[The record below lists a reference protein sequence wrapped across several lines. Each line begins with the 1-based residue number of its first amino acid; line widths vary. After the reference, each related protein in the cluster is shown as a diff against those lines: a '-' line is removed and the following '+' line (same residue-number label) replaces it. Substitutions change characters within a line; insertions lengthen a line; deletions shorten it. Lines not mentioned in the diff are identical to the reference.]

1 MKKVIGILAAALIL
15 SGCGSSSDNHE
26 IKKTS
31 FMKEG
36 KNSLYALYNTKG
48 QRYTKDMYKTYTPFE
63 GGYLVTNESDQ
74 TGYISNTGKT
84 IIKPGRYTSLKTQ
97 GNMLVGESQPQTGL
111 YLSASSLNMTENT
124 LTQVFANDA
133 VVWSTNDNDV
143 IDINQEGY
151 VYAKHAGTATL
162 TATKDNA
169 SVTCVIK
176 VEALHPYLSQES
188 LDVYTSEPATL
199 TVNDFGARTIE
210 WKSKDPKIATVDNG
224 VIQGLKPGKTTII
237 AKVGD
242 DTLKCKIKVKRK
254 TLKISQNEATLYT
267 GEEGQ
272 YGIENAYPD
281 IKWET
286 SNANVVT
293 VADGHIWA
301 INPGKATIK
310 ATSNGQTVKSK
321 VTVKK
326 RTQRLD
332 QTKVTLLTE
341 QKVVLNV
348 LDKKNP
354 EEVVQWSSNK
364 KKIASVNEFGEVT
377 GLKKGKAVITAKV
390 GKKKYKATITVKKR
404 QIKINPSKT
413 TIEKDQHI
421 FLQVLNKK
429 DEDQAVWTTSNDQVV
444 IVAPDTGEI
453 AGVKPGKATITVQA
467 GNQKAKAKITVKAK
481 PLSLSE
487 TKIEMDEESDYGLS
501 INNYENQKVKWTT
514 SDKTI
519 AIVDNGTIHA
529 NKAGKVTITATIDKK
544 DYTCDVTVHKLIKVI
559 DQKEMTV
566 IKGGQGQLSVTNVN
580 PEEVKWDSS
589 DLNIATVENGT
600 VYGIRTGKVTITAT
614 VGKKKHTSE
623 VTVIRNPETE
633 TKTRAA
639 DISLGGIEVLN
650 TKGKVLYKSS
660 TKSGLLKTDLPVIVK
675 GKTYKVVNNGKT
687 LYAGKKKVYY
697 ASSIDDASIVGFE
710 DSINVY
716 FKNGK
721 KSSIKEVGNYSIL
734 ASRKNQ
740 AILYDADNQNTLAVI
755 GTKIYSNDYALT
767 GAEITNKNNVVL
779 TADDTVSLYRNGEI
793 VPTNSN
799 FKDNTHFISRNKKIA
814 YGPHTVYNGKK
825 TSELKNVQVY
835 PYAYELSVS
844 RYPGF
849 VKGKGYAYYDFNGK
863 KVSPYYQEAN
873 QYDENKCAI
882 VQLKNGKYELI
893 NAEGENVLKSS
904 YPRLEF
910 IGNSYYAAYNKNGQF
925 KVYDCNGKEALS
937 DVYTKIPEK
946 AAIVFD
952 GHPYL
957 ALEKNGRSYIYD
969 VDNDMKEIYSIEKE
983 IVLHDEGYF
992 TIGDQ
997 YYTLTGQKIK

>member
-390 GKKKYKATITVKKR
+390 GKKKYKAAITVKKR

-514 SDKTI
+514 SDKT
-519 AIVDNGTIHA
+519 
-529 NKAGKVTITATIDKK
+529 
-544 DYTCDVTVHKLIKVI
+544 
-559 DQKEMTV
+559 
-566 IKGGQGQLSVTNVN
+566 
-580 PEEVKWDSS
+580 
-589 DLNIATVENGT
+589 IATVENGT

-716 FKNGK
+716 LKNGK

-767 GAEITNKNNVVL
+767 GAEITNKNNIVL
-779 TADDTVSLYRNGEI
+779 TADDTVSLYGKGEI

-835 PYAYELSVS
+835 PYAHELTVS

-957 ALEKNGRSYIYD
+957 SLEKNGRSYIYD

>member
-1 MKKVIGILAAALIL
+1 MKKVIGILTAALIL
-15 SGCGSSSDNHE
+15 SGCGSSSDNHDV
-26 IKKTS
+26 KKSS

-48 QRYTKDMYKTYTPFE
+48 QRYTKDMYKAYTPFE
-63 GGYLVTNESDQ
+63 GGYLVTDANDQ

-84 IIKPGRYTSLKTQ
+84 IVKPGRYTSLKTQ
-97 GNMLVGESQPQTGL
+97 GNMLVGETQPQTRL
-111 YLSASSLNMTENT
+111 YLSASSLEMTENT

-151 VYAKHAGTATL
+151 VYAKHAGTAVL

-176 VEALHPYLSQES
+176 VAALHPYFDHES

-199 TVNDFGARTIE
+199 TVNDYGARTIE
-210 WKSKDPKIATVDNG
+210 WKSKDPKIATVENG
-224 VIQGLKPGKTTII
+224 VIQGLKPGTTTIS

-242 DTLKCKIKVKRK
+242 DTLKCKVKVKRK
-254 TLKISQNEATLYT
+254 KLKISQNEATLYT

-326 RTQRLD
+326 RVPRLD
-332 QTKVTLLTE
+332 QTKVTLLTD
-341 QKVVLNV
+341 QKVVLNI
-348 LDKKNP
+348 LDKANP
-354 EEVVQWSSNK
+354 EDAVQWSSNK

-377 GLKKGKAVITAKV
+377 GLKKGKAVITAKI
-390 GKKKYKATITVKKR
+390 GKKKYKATVTVKKR
-404 QIKINPSKT
+404 QIKINPAKT

-421 FLQVLNKK
+421 FLQLLNKK
-429 DEDQAVWTTSNDQVV
+429 DEDQAVWTTSNDKVV
-444 IVAPDTGEI
+444 IVAQSGEI

-467 GNQKAKAKITVKAK
+467 GNQKAKAEITVKAK

-487 TKIEMDEESDYGLS
+487 TKIEMDEGSDEALS
-501 INNYENQKVKWTT
+501 INNYENQKVEWTS
-514 SDKTI
+514 SDESI
-519 AIVDNGTIHA
+519 ATVENGIIHA
-529 NKAGKVTITATIDKK
+529 KKEGKVTITATIDKK

-566 IKGGQGQLSVTNVN
+566 IKGSQGQLTITNVD
-580 PEEVKWDSS
+580 PEKIKWDSS
-589 DLNIATVENGT
+589 DYDIATVANGT
-600 VYGIRTGKVTITAT
+600 VYGMKTGKATITGKV
-614 VGKKKHTSE
+614 GKKTYTCK
-623 VTVIRNPETE
+623 VTVVRNPDTE
-633 TKTRAA
+633 TKTKAA
-639 DISLGGIEVLN
+639 DVSLGGIEVLN

-675 GKTYKVVNNGKT
+675 GKTYKVVNNDKT
-687 LYAGKKKVYY
+687 LYVGKKKVYY
-697 ASSIDDASIVGFE
+697 ASSYEDASIVAFN
-710 DSINVY
+710 DSINIY
-716 FKNGK
+716 LKNGK
-721 KSSIKEVGNYSIL
+721 KTSIKEVGNYSIL

-740 AILYDADNQNTLAVI
+740 AILYDADNQNTLGVI
-755 GTKIYSNDYALT
+755 GTKVYSNDYALT

-779 TADDTVSLYRNGEI
+779 TSGDVVSLYKDGKI
-793 VPTNSN
+793 IPTNSN
-799 FKDNTHFISRNKKIA
+799 YKDNTQFISRNKKIA

-825 TSELKNVQVY
+825 TSELKGVQVY
-835 PYAYELSVS
+835 PYAYELTVS

-882 VQLKNGKYELI
+882 VQLKNNKYELI
-893 NAEGENVLKSS
+893 NAEGENVLKES

-937 DVYTKIPEK
+937 DIYTKIPET

-969 VDNDMKEIYSIEKE
+969 VDNGMKEIYSIEKE
-983 IVLHDEGYF
+983 IVLHEEGYF
-992 TIGDQ
+992 TIGDK

>member
-15 SGCGSSSDNHE
+15 SGCGSSSDNHDV
-26 IKKTS
+26 KKSS

-63 GGYLVTNESDQ
+63 GGYLVTDANDQ

-84 IIKPGRYTSLKTQ
+84 IVKPGRYTSLKTQ
-97 GNMLVGESQPQTGL
+97 GNMLVGENQPQTRL
-111 YLSASSLNMTENT
+111 YLSASTLEMTENT

-133 VVWSTNDNDV
+133 VVWSTNDNGV
-143 IDINQEGY
+143 ININQQGY
-151 VYAKHAGTATL
+151 VYAKHAGTAVL

-176 VEALHPYLSQES
+176 VEALHPYFDHES

-199 TVNDFGARTIE
+199 TVNDYGARTIE
-210 WKSKDPKIATVDNG
+210 WKSKDPKIATVENG
-224 VIQGLKPGKTTII
+224 VIQGLKPGTTTIS

-242 DTLKCKIKVKRK
+242 DTLECKVKVKRK
-254 TLKISQNEATLYT
+254 TFKISHKEATFYA
-267 GEEGQ
+267 GDEGQ
-272 YGIENAYPD
+272 LGIENAYPD

-286 SNANVVT
+286 SNAAVAT
-293 VADGHIWA
+293 VANGHIWTMS
-301 INPGKATIK
+301 PGKATLK
-310 ATSNGQTVKSK
+310 ATSNGQTVKCV

-326 RTQRLD
+326 RVPRLD
-332 QTKVTLLTE
+332 QTKVTLLTD
-341 QKVVLNV
+341 QKVVLNI
-348 LDKKNP
+348 LDKANP
-354 EEVVQWSSNK
+354 EDVVQWSSNK

-377 GLKKGKAVITAKV
+377 GLKKGRAVITAKI
-390 GKKKYKATITVKKR
+390 GKKKYKATVTVKKR
-404 QIKINPSKT
+404 QIKINPAKT

-421 FLQVLNKK
+421 FLQLLNKK
-429 DEDQAVWTTSNDQVV
+429 DEDQAVWTTSNDKVV
-444 IVAPDTGEI
+444 IVAQSGEI
-453 AGVKPGKATITVQA
+453 AGVKPGKATITAQV
-467 GNQKAKAKITVKAK
+467 GKQKAKAEITVKAK

-487 TKIEMDEESDYGLS
+487 TKIEMDEESDEALS
-501 INNYENQKVKWTT
+501 INNYENQKVKWTS
-514 SDKTI
+514 SDESI
-519 AIVDNGTIHA
+519 ATVENGIIHA
-529 NKAGKVTITATIDKK
+529 KKEGKVTITATIDKK
-544 DYTCDVTVHKLIKVI
+544 DYTCDVTVNKLVKVI

-566 IKGGQGQLSVTNVN
+566 IKGGQGQLTITNVD
-580 PEEVKWDSS
+580 PEKIKWGTS
-589 DLNIATVENGT
+589 DYGIATVANGT
-600 VYGIRTGKVTITAT
+600 VYGLKTGKATITGKV
-614 VGKKKHTSE
+614 GKKTYTCK
-623 VTVIRNPETE
+623 VTVVRNPDTE
-633 TKTRAA
+633 TKTKAA
-639 DISLGGIEVLN
+639 DVSLGGIEVLN

-660 TKSGLLKTDLPVIVK
+660 AKTGLLKTNLPVVVK
-675 GKTYKVVNNGKT
+675 DKTYKVINNGKT
-687 LYAGKKKVYY
+687 IYEGKKKVYY
-697 ASSIDDASIVGFE
+697 ASSYEDASIVAFN
-710 DSINVY
+710 DSINIY
-716 FKNGK
+716 LKTGK
-721 KSSIKEVGNYSIL
+721 KTSIKEVGNYSIL
-734 ASRKNQ
+734 AARKDQ
-740 AILYDADNQNTLAVI
+740 AILYDAYNQNTLGVI
-755 GTKIYSNDYALT
+755 GTKVYSNDYALT
-767 GAEITNKNNVVL
+767 SAEITKKNNVVL
-779 TADDTVSLYRNGEI
+779 TAGDVVSLYKDGQI
-793 VPTNSN
+793 IPTNSN
-799 FKDNTHFISRNKKIA
+799 YKDNTHFISRNKKIA

-825 TSELKNVQVY
+825 KTELKGVQVY
-835 PYAYELSVS
+835 PYAYELTVS

-882 VQLKNGKYELI
+882 VQLKNNKYELI
-893 NAEGENVLKSS
+893 NAEGENVLKES

-937 DVYTKIPEK
+937 DIYTKIPET

-983 IVLHDEGYF
+983 IVLHEEGYF
-992 TIGDQ
+992 TIGDK

>member
-15 SGCGSSSDNHE
+15 SGCGSSSDNHDV
-26 IKKTS
+26 KKSS

-63 GGYLVTNESDQ
+63 GGYLVTDANDQ

-84 IIKPGRYTSLKTQ
+84 IVKPGRYTSLKTQ
-97 GNMLVGESQPQTGL
+97 GNMLVGENQPQTRL
-111 YLSASSLNMTENT
+111 YLSASTLEMTENT

-143 IDINQEGY
+143 ININQQGY
-151 VYAKHAGTATL
+151 VYAKHAGTAVL

-176 VEALHPYLSQES
+176 VKALHPYFDHES

-199 TVNDFGARTIE
+199 TVNDYGARTIE
-210 WKSKDPKIATVDNG
+210 WKSKNPKIATVENG
-224 VIQGLKPGKTTII
+224 VIQGLKPGTTTIS

-242 DTLKCKIKVKRK
+242 DTLECKVKVKRK
-254 TLKISQNEATLYT
+254 TFKISHKEATFYV
-267 GEEGQ
+267 GDEGQ
-272 YGIENAYPD
+272 LGIENAYPD

-286 SNANVVT
+286 SNAAVAT
-293 VADGHIWA
+293 VANGHIWTMS
-301 INPGKATIK
+301 PGKATLK
-310 ATSNGQTVKSK
+310 ATSNGQTVKCV

-326 RTQRLD
+326 RVPRLD
-332 QTKVTLLTE
+332 QTKVTLLTD
-341 QKVVLNV
+341 QKVVLNI
-348 LDKKNP
+348 LDKANP
-354 EEVVQWSSNK
+354 EDVVQWSSNK

-377 GLKKGKAVITAKV
+377 GLKKGKAVITAKI
-390 GKKKYKATITVKKR
+390 GKKKYKATVTVKKR
-404 QIKINPSKT
+404 QIKINPAKT

-421 FLQVLNKK
+421 FLQLLNKK
-429 DEDQAVWTTSNDQVV
+429 DEDQAVWTTSNDKVV
-444 IVAPDTGEI
+444 IVAQSGEI
-453 AGVKPGKATITVQA
+453 AGVKPGKATITAQV
-467 GNQKAKAKITVKAK
+467 GKQKAKAEITVKAK

-487 TKIEMDEESDYGLS
+487 TKIEMDEGSDEALS
-501 INNYENQKVKWTT
+501 INNYENQKVKWTS
-514 SDKTI
+514 SDESI
-519 AIVDNGTIHA
+519 ATVENGIIHA
-529 NKAGKVTITATIDKK
+529 KKEGKVTITATIDKK
-544 DYTCDVTVHKLIKVI
+544 DYTCDVTVHKLVKVI

-566 IKGGQGQLSVTNVN
+566 IKGGQGQLTITNVD
-580 PEEVKWDSS
+580 PEKIKWGTS
-589 DLNIATVENGT
+589 DYGIATVANGT
-600 VYGIRTGKVTITAT
+600 VYGLKTGKATITGKV
-614 VGKKKHTSE
+614 GKKTYTCK
-623 VTVIRNPETE
+623 VTVVRNPDTE
-633 TKTRAA
+633 TKTKAA
-639 DISLGGIEVLN
+639 DVSLGGIEVLN

-660 TKSGLLKTDLPVIVK
+660 AKTGLLKTNLPVVVK
-675 GKTYKVVNNGKT
+675 DKTYKVINNGKT
-687 LYAGKKKVYY
+687 IYEGKKKVYY
-697 ASSIDDASIVGFE
+697 ASSYEDASIVAFN
-710 DSINVY
+710 DSINIY
-716 FKNGK
+716 LKNGK
-721 KSSIKEVGNYSIL
+721 KTSIKEVGNYSIL
-734 ASRKNQ
+734 ASRKDQ
-740 AILYDADNQNTLAVI
+740 AILYDAYNQNTLGVI
-755 GTKIYSNDYALT
+755 GTKVYSNDYALT
-767 GAEITNKNNVVL
+767 SAEITKKNNVVL
-779 TADDTVSLYRNGEI
+779 TAGDVVSLYKDGQI
-793 VPTNSN
+793 IPTNSN
-799 FKDNTHFISRNKKIA
+799 YKDNTHFISRNKKIA

-825 TSELKNVQVY
+825 KTELKGVQVY
-835 PYAYELSVS
+835 PYAYELTVS

-882 VQLKNGKYELI
+882 VQLKNNKYELI
-893 NAEGENVLKSS
+893 NAEGENVLKES

-937 DVYTKIPEK
+937 DIYTKIPET

-983 IVLHDEGYF
+983 IVLHEEGYF
-992 TIGDQ
+992 TIGDK

>member
-15 SGCGSSSDNHE
+15 SGCGSSSDNHDV
-26 IKKTS
+26 KKSS

-48 QRYTKDMYKTYTPFE
+48 QRYTKDMYKAYTPFE
-63 GGYLVTNESDQ
+63 GGYLVTDANDQ

-84 IIKPGRYTSLKTQ
+84 IVKPGRYTSLKTQ
-97 GNMLVGESQPQTGL
+97 GNMLVGENQPQTRL
-111 YLSASSLNMTENT
+111 YLSASTLEMTENT

-143 IDINQEGY
+143 ININQQGY
-151 VYAKHAGTATL
+151 VYAKHAGTAVL

-176 VEALHPYLSQES
+176 VEALHPYFDHES

-199 TVNDFGARTIE
+199 TVNDYGARTIE
-210 WKSKDPKIATVDNG
+210 WKSKDPKIATVENG
-224 VIQGLKPGKTTII
+224 VIQGLKPGTTTIS

-242 DTLKCKIKVKRK
+242 DTLECKVKVKRK
-254 TLKISQNEATLYT
+254 TFKISHKEATFYV
-267 GEEGQ
+267 GDEGQ
-272 YGIENAYPD
+272 LGIENAYPD

-286 SNANVVT
+286 SNAAVAT
-293 VADGHIWA
+293 VANGHIWTMS
-301 INPGKATIK
+301 PGKATLK
-310 ATSNGQTVKSK
+310 ATSNGQTVKCV

-326 RTQRLD
+326 RVPRLD
-332 QTKVTLLTE
+332 QTKVTLLTD
-341 QKVVLNV
+341 QKVVLNI
-348 LDKKNP
+348 LDKANP
-354 EEVVQWSSNK
+354 EDVVQWSSNK

-377 GLKKGKAVITAKV
+377 GLKKGKAVITAKI
-390 GKKKYKATITVKKR
+390 GKKKYKATVTVKKR
-404 QIKINPSKT
+404 QIKINPAKT

-421 FLQVLNKK
+421 FLQLLNKK
-429 DEDQAVWTTSNDQVV
+429 DEDQAVWTTSNDKVV
-444 IVAPDTGEI
+444 IVAQSGEI
-453 AGVKPGKATITVQA
+453 AGVKPGKATITAQV
-467 GNQKAKAKITVKAK
+467 GKQKAKAEITVKAK

-487 TKIEMDEESDYGLS
+487 TKIEMDEGSDEALS
-501 INNYENQKVKWTT
+501 INNYENQKVKWTS
-514 SDKTI
+514 SDESI
-519 AIVDNGTIHA
+519 ATVENGIIHA
-529 NKAGKVTITATIDKK
+529 KKEGKVTITATIDKK

-566 IKGGQGQLSVTNVN
+566 IKGGQGQLTITNVD
-580 PEEVKWDSS
+580 PEKIKWNTS
-589 DLNIATVENGT
+589 DYGIATVANGT
-600 VYGIRTGKVTITAT
+600 VYGLKTGKATITGKV
-614 VGKKKHTSE
+614 GKKTYTCK
-623 VTVIRNPETE
+623 VTVVRNPDTE
-633 TKTRAA
+633 TKTKAA
-639 DISLGGIEVLN
+639 DVSLGGIEVLN

-660 TKSGLLKTDLPVIVK
+660 AKTGLLKTNLPVVVK
-675 GKTYKVVNNGKT
+675 DKTYKVINNGKT
-687 LYAGKKKVYY
+687 IYEGKKKVYY
-697 ASSIDDASIVGFE
+697 ASSYEDASIVAFN
-710 DSINVY
+710 DSINIY
-716 FKNGK
+716 LKNGK
-721 KSSIKEVGNYSIL
+721 KTSIKEVGNYSIL
-734 ASRKNQ
+734 AARKDQ
-740 AILYDADNQNTLAVI
+740 AILYDAYNQNTLGVI
-755 GTKIYSNDYALT
+755 GTKVYSNDYALT
-767 GAEITNKNNVVL
+767 DAEITKKNNVVL
-779 TADDTVSLYRNGEI
+779 TAGDVVSLYKNGQI
-793 VPTNSN
+793 IPTNSN
-799 FKDNTHFISRNKKIA
+799 YKDNTHFISRNKKVA

-825 TSELKNVQVY
+825 KTELKGVQVY
-835 PYAYELSVS
+835 PYAYELTVS

-882 VQLKNGKYELI
+882 VQLKNNKYELI
-893 NAEGENVLKSS
+893 NAEGENVLKES

-937 DVYTKIPEK
+937 DIYTKIPET

-969 VDNDMKEIYSIEKE
+969 VDNGMKEIYSIEKE
-983 IVLHDEGYF
+983 IVLHEEGYF
-992 TIGDQ
+992 TIGDK

>member
-326 RTQRLD
+326 R
-332 QTKVTLLTE
+332 
-341 QKVVLNV
+341 
-348 LDKKNP
+348 
-354 EEVVQWSSNK
+354 
-364 KKIASVNEFGEVT
+364 
-377 GLKKGKAVITAKV
+377 
-390 GKKKYKATITVKKR
+390 

-519 AIVDNGTIHA
+519 ATVDNGTIHA

-779 TADDTVSLYRNGEI
+779 TAYDTVSLYRNGEI
-793 VPTNSN
+793 IPTNSN

>member
-15 SGCGSSSDNHE
+15 SGCGSSSDNHDV
-26 IKKTS
+26 KKSS

-48 QRYTKDMYKTYTPFE
+48 QRYTKDMYKAYTPFE
-63 GGYLVTNESDQ
+63 GGYLVTDANDQ

-84 IIKPGRYTSLKTQ
+84 IVKPGRYTSLKTQ
-97 GNMLVGESQPQTGL
+97 GNMLVGENQPQTRL
-111 YLSASSLNMTENT
+111 YLSASTLEMTENT

-143 IDINQEGY
+143 ININQQGY
-151 VYAKHAGTATL
+151 VYAKHAGTAVL

-176 VEALHPYLSQES
+176 VEALHPYFDHES

-199 TVNDFGARTIE
+199 TVNDYGARTIE
-210 WKSKDPKIATVDNG
+210 WKSKDPKIATVENG
-224 VIQGLKPGKTTII
+224 VIQGLKPGTTTIS

-242 DTLKCKIKVKRK
+242 DTLECKVKVKRK
-254 TLKISQNEATLYT
+254 TFKISHKEATFYV
-267 GEEGQ
+267 GDEGQ
-272 YGIENAYPD
+272 LGIENAYPD

-286 SNANVVT
+286 SNAAVAT
-293 VADGHIWA
+293 VANGHIWTMS
-301 INPGKATIK
+301 PGKATLK
-310 ATSNGQTVKSK
+310 ATSNGQTVKCV

-326 RTQRLD
+326 RVPRLD
-332 QTKVTLLTE
+332 QTKVTLLTD
-341 QKVVLNV
+341 QKVVLNI
-348 LDKKNP
+348 LDKANP
-354 EEVVQWSSNK
+354 EDVVQWSSNK

-377 GLKKGKAVITAKV
+377 GLKKGKAVITAKI
-390 GKKKYKATITVKKR
+390 GKKKYKATVTVKKR
-404 QIKINPSKT
+404 QIKINPAKT

-421 FLQVLNKK
+421 FLQLLNKK
-429 DEDQAVWTTSNDQVV
+429 DEDQAVWTTSNDKVV
-444 IVAPDTGEI
+444 IVAQSGEI
-453 AGVKPGKATITVQA
+453 AGVEPGKATITVQV
-467 GNQKAKAKITVKAK
+467 GKQKAKAEITVKAK

-487 TKIEMDEESDYGLS
+487 TKIEMDEGSDEALS
-501 INNYENQKVKWTT
+501 INNYENQKVKWTS
-514 SDKTI
+514 SDESI
-519 AIVDNGTIHA
+519 ATVENGIIHA
-529 NKAGKVTITATIDKK
+529 KKEGKVTITATIDKK
-544 DYTCDVTVHKLIKVI
+544 DYTCDVTVNKLVKVI

-566 IKGGQGQLSVTNVN
+566 IKGGQGQLTITNVD
-580 PEEVKWDSS
+580 PEKIKWGTS
-589 DLNIATVENGT
+589 DYGIATVANGT
-600 VYGIRTGKVTITAT
+600 VYGMKTGKATITGKV
-614 VGKKKHTSE
+614 GKKTYTCK
-623 VTVIRNPETE
+623 VTVVRNPDTE
-633 TKTRAA
+633 TKTKAA
-639 DISLGGIEVLN
+639 DVSLGGIEVLN

-660 TKSGLLKTDLPVIVK
+660 AKTGLLKTDLPVVVK
-675 GKTYKVVNNGKT
+675 GKTYKVINNGKT

-697 ASSIDDASIVGFE
+697 ASSYGDASIVAFN
-710 DSINVY
+710 DSINIY
-716 FKNGK
+716 LKNGK
-721 KSSIKEVGNYSIL
+721 KTSIKEVGNYSIL

-767 GAEITNKNNVVL
+767 SAEITKKNNVVL
-779 TADDTVSLYRNGEI
+779 TAGDVVSLYKDGQI
-793 VPTNSN
+793 IPTNSN
-799 FKDNTHFISRNKKIA
+799 YKDNTHFISRNKKIA

-825 TSELKNVQVY
+825 KTELKGVQVY
-835 PYAYELSVS
+835 PYAYELTVS

-882 VQLKNGKYELI
+882 VQLKNNKYELI
-893 NAEGENVLKSS
+893 NAEGENVLKES

-937 DVYTKIPEK
+937 DIYTKIPET

-969 VDNDMKEIYSIEKE
+969 VDNGMKEIYSIEKE
-983 IVLHDEGYF
+983 IVLHEEGYF
-992 TIGDQ
+992 TIGDK

>member
-15 SGCGSSSDNHE
+15 SGCGSSSDNHDV
-26 IKKTS
+26 KKSS

-63 GGYLVTNESDQ
+63 GGYLVTDANDQ

-84 IIKPGRYTSLKTQ
+84 IVKPGRYTSLKTQ
-97 GNMLVGESQPQTGL
+97 GNMLVGENQPQTRL
-111 YLSASSLNMTENT
+111 YLSASTLEMTENT

-143 IDINQEGY
+143 ININQQGY
-151 VYAKHAGTATL
+151 VYAKHAGTAVL

-176 VEALHPYLSQES
+176 VEALHPYFDHES

-199 TVNDFGARTIE
+199 TVNDYGARTIE
-210 WKSKDPKIATVDNG
+210 WKSKDPKIATVENG
-224 VIQGLKPGKTTII
+224 VIQGLKPGTTTIS

-242 DTLKCKIKVKRK
+242 DTLECKVKVKRK
-254 TLKISQNEATLYT
+254 TFKISHKEATFYV
-267 GEEGQ
+267 GDEGQ
-272 YGIENAYPD
+272 LGIENAYPD

-286 SNANVVT
+286 SNAAVAT
-293 VADGHIWA
+293 VANGHIWTMS
-301 INPGKATIK
+301 PGKATLK
-310 ATSNGQTVKSK
+310 ATSNGQTVKCV

-326 RTQRLD
+326 RVPRLD
-332 QTKVTLLTE
+332 QTKETLLSD
-341 QKVVLNV
+341 QKVVLNI
-348 LDKKNP
+348 LDKANP
-354 EEVVQWSSNK
+354 EDVVQWSSNK

-377 GLKKGKAVITAKV
+377 GLKKGKAVITAKI
-390 GKKKYKATITVKKR
+390 GKKKYKATVTVKKR
-404 QIKINPSKT
+404 QIKINPAKT

-421 FLQVLNKK
+421 FLQLLNKK
-429 DEDQAVWTTSNDQVV
+429 DEDQAVWTTSNDKVV
-444 IVAPDTGEI
+444 IVAQSGEI
-453 AGVKPGKATITVQA
+453 AGVKPGKATITAQV
-467 GNQKAKAKITVKAK
+467 GKQKAKAEITVKAK

-487 TKIEMDEESDYGLS
+487 TKIEMDEGSDEALS
-501 INNYENQKVKWTT
+501 INNYENQKVKWTS
-514 SDKTI
+514 SDESI
-519 AIVDNGTIHA
+519 ATVENGIIHA
-529 NKAGKVTITATIDKK
+529 KKEGKVTITATIDKK
-544 DYTCDVTVHKLIKVI
+544 DYTCDVTVNKLVKVI

-566 IKGGQGQLSVTNVN
+566 IKGGQGQLTITNVD
-580 PEEVKWDSS
+580 PEKIKWGTS
-589 DLNIATVENGT
+589 DYGIATVANGT
-600 VYGIRTGKVTITAT
+600 VYGLKTGKVTITGK
-614 VGKKKHTSE
+614 VGKKTYTCK
-623 VTVIRNPETE
+623 VTVVRNPDTE
-633 TKTRAA
+633 TKTKAA
-639 DISLGGIEVLN
+639 DVSLGGIEVLN

-660 TKSGLLKTDLPVIVK
+660 AKTGLLKTNLPVVVK
-675 GKTYKVVNNGKT
+675 DKTYKVINNGKT

-697 ASSIDDASIVGFE
+697 ASSYGDASIVAFN
-710 DSINVY
+710 DSINIY
-716 FKNGK
+716 LKNGK
-721 KSSIKEVGNYSIL
+721 KTSIKEVGNYSIL
-734 ASRKNQ
+734 ASRKDQ
-740 AILYDADNQNTLAVI
+740 TILYDAYNQNTLAVI
-755 GTKIYSNDYALT
+755 GTKVYSNDYALT
-767 GAEITNKNNVVL
+767 SAEITKKNNVVL
-779 TADDTVSLYRNGEI
+779 TAGDVVSLYKDGQI
-793 VPTNSN
+793 IPTNSN
-799 FKDNTHFISRNKKIA
+799 YKDNTHFISRNKKIA

-825 TSELKNVQVY
+825 KTELKGVQVY
-835 PYAYELSVS
+835 PYAYELTVS

-882 VQLKNGKYELI
+882 VQLKNNKYELI
-893 NAEGENVLKSS
+893 NAEGENVLKES

-937 DVYTKIPEK
+937 DIYTKIPET

-983 IVLHDEGYF
+983 IVLHEEGYF
-992 TIGDQ
+992 TIGDK

>member
-15 SGCGSSSDNHE
+15 SGCGSSSDNHDV
-26 IKKTS
+26 KKSS

-63 GGYLVTNESDQ
+63 GGYLVTDANDQ

-84 IIKPGRYTSLKTQ
+84 IVKPGRYTSLKTQ
-97 GNMLVGESQPQTGL
+97 GNMLVGENQPQTRL
-111 YLSASSLNMTENT
+111 YLSASTLEMTENT

-143 IDINQEGY
+143 ININQQGY
-151 VYAKHAGTATL
+151 VYAKHAGTAVL

-176 VEALHPYLSQES
+176 VEALHPYFDHES

-199 TVNDFGARTIE
+199 TVNDYGARTIE
-210 WKSKDPKIATVDNG
+210 WKSKDPKIATVENG
-224 VIQGLKPGKTTII
+224 VIQGLKPGTTTIS

-242 DTLKCKIKVKRK
+242 DTLECKVKVKRK
-254 TLKISQNEATLYT
+254 TFKISHKEATFYV
-267 GEEGQ
+267 GDEGQ
-272 YGIENAYPD
+272 LGIENAYPD

-286 SNANVVT
+286 SNAAVAT
-293 VADGHIWA
+293 VANGHIWTMS
-301 INPGKATIK
+301 PGKATLK
-310 ATSNGQTVKSK
+310 ATSNGQTVKCV

-326 RTQRLD
+326 RVPRLD
-332 QTKVTLLTE
+332 QTKVTLLTD
-341 QKVVLNV
+341 QKVVLNI
-348 LDKKNP
+348 LDKANP
-354 EEVVQWSSNK
+354 EDVVQWSSNK

-377 GLKKGKAVITAKV
+377 GLKKGKAVITAKI
-390 GKKKYKATITVKKR
+390 GKKKYKATVTVKKR
-404 QIKINPSKT
+404 QIKINPAKT

-421 FLQVLNKK
+421 FLQLLNKK
-429 DEDQAVWTTSNDQVV
+429 DEDQAVWTTSNDKVV
-444 IVAPDTGEI
+444 IVAQSGEI
-453 AGVKPGKATITVQA
+453 AGVKPGKATITAQV
-467 GNQKAKAKITVKAK
+467 GKQKAKAEITVKAK

-487 TKIEMDEESDYGLS
+487 TKIEMDEGSDEALS
-501 INNYENQKVKWTT
+501 INNYENQNVKWTS
-514 SDKTI
+514 SDESI
-519 AIVDNGTIHA
+519 ATVENGIIHA
-529 NKAGKVTITATIDKK
+529 KKEGKVTITATIDKK
-544 DYTCDVTVHKLIKVI
+544 DYTCDVTVNKLVKVI

-566 IKGGQGQLSVTNVN
+566 IKGGQGQLTITNVD
-580 PEEVKWDSS
+580 PEKIKWGTS
-589 DLNIATVENGT
+589 DYGIATVANGT
-600 VYGIRTGKVTITAT
+600 VYGLKTGKATITGKV
-614 VGKKKHTSE
+614 GKKTYTCK
-623 VTVIRNPETE
+623 VTVVRNPDTE
-633 TKTRAA
+633 TKTKAA
-639 DISLGGIEVLN
+639 DVSLGGIEVLN

-660 TKSGLLKTDLPVIVK
+660 AKTGLLKTNLPVVVK
-675 GKTYKVVNNGKT
+675 DKTYKVINNGKT
-687 LYAGKKKVYY
+687 IYEGKKKVYY
-697 ASSIDDASIVGFE
+697 ASSYEDASIVAFN
-710 DSINVY
+710 DSINIY
-716 FKNGK
+716 LKNGK
-721 KSSIKEVGNYSIL
+721 KTSIKEVGNYSIL
-734 ASRKNQ
+734 ASRKDQ
-740 AILYDADNQNTLAVI
+740 AILYDAYNQNTLGVI
-755 GTKIYSNDYALT
+755 GTKVYSNDYALT
-767 GAEITNKNNVVL
+767 SAEITKKNNVVL
-779 TADDTVSLYRNGEI
+779 TAGDVVSLYKDGQI
-793 VPTNSN
+793 IPTNSN
-799 FKDNTHFISRNKKIA
+799 YKDNTHFISRNKKIA

-825 TSELKNVQVY
+825 KTELKGVQVY
-835 PYAYELSVS
+835 PYAYELTVS

-882 VQLKNGKYELI
+882 VQLKNNKYELI
-893 NAEGENVLKSS
+893 NAEGENVLKES

-937 DVYTKIPEK
+937 DIYTKIPET

-983 IVLHDEGYF
+983 IVLHEEGYF
-992 TIGDQ
+992 TIGDK

>member
-15 SGCGSSSDNHE
+15 SGCGSSSDNHDV
-26 IKKTS
+26 KKSS

-48 QRYTKDMYKTYTPFE
+48 QRYTKDMYKAYTPFE
-63 GGYLVTNESDQ
+63 GGYLVTDANDQ

-84 IIKPGRYTSLKTQ
+84 IVKPGRYTSLKTQ
-97 GNMLVGESQPQTGL
+97 GNMLVGENQPQTRL
-111 YLSASSLNMTENT
+111 YLSASTLEMTENT

-143 IDINQEGY
+143 ININQQGY
-151 VYAKHAGTATL
+151 VYAKHAGTAVL

-176 VEALHPYLSQES
+176 VEALHPYFDHES

-199 TVNDFGARTIE
+199 TVNDYGARTIE
-210 WKSKDPKIATVDNG
+210 WKSKDPKIATVENG
-224 VIQGLKPGKTTII
+224 VIQGLKPGTTTIS

-242 DTLKCKIKVKRK
+242 DTLECKVKVKRK
-254 TLKISQNEATLYT
+254 TFKISHKEATFYV
-267 GEEGQ
+267 GDEGQ
-272 YGIENAYPD
+272 LGIENAYPD

-286 SNANVVT
+286 SNAAVAT
-293 VADGHIWA
+293 VANGHIWTMS
-301 INPGKATIK
+301 PGKATLK
-310 ATSNGQTVKSK
+310 ATSNGQTVKCV

-326 RTQRLD
+326 RVPRLD
-332 QTKVTLLTE
+332 QTKVTLLTD
-341 QKVVLNV
+341 QKVVLNI
-348 LDKKNP
+348 LDKASP
-354 EEVVQWSSNK
+354 EDVVQWSSNKK

-377 GLKKGKAVITAKV
+377 GLKKGKAVITAKI
-390 GKKKYKATITVKKR
+390 GKKKYKATVTVKKR
-404 QIKINPSKT
+404 QIKINPAKT

-421 FLQVLNKK
+421 FLQLLNKK
-429 DEDQAVWTTSNDQVV
+429 DEDQAVWTTSNDKVV
-444 IVAPDTGEI
+444 IVAQSGEI
-453 AGVKPGKATITVQA
+453 AGVKPGKATITAQV
-467 GNQKAKAKITVKAK
+467 GKQKAKAEITVKAK

-487 TKIEMDEESDYGLS
+487 TKIEMDEGSDEALS
-501 INNYENQKVKWTT
+501 INNYENQKVKWTS
-514 SDKTI
+514 SDESI
-519 AIVDNGTIHA
+519 ATVENGIIHA
-529 NKAGKVTITATIDKK
+529 KKEGKVTITATIDKK
-544 DYTCDVTVHKLIKVI
+544 DYTCDVTVNKLVKVI

-566 IKGGQGQLSVTNVN
+566 IKGGQGQLTITNVD
-580 PEEVKWDSS
+580 PEKIKWGTS
-589 DLNIATVENGT
+589 DYGIATVANGT
-600 VYGIRTGKVTITAT
+600 VYGLKTGKATITGKV
-614 VGKKKHTSE
+614 GKKTYTCK
-623 VTVIRNPETE
+623 VTVVRNPDTE
-633 TKTRAA
+633 TKTKAA
-639 DISLGGIEVLN
+639 DVSLGGIEVLN

-660 TKSGLLKTDLPVIVK
+660 AKTGLLKTNLPVVVK
-675 GKTYKVVNNGKT
+675 GKTYKVINNGKT
-687 LYAGKKKVYY
+687 IYEGKKKVYY
-697 ASSIDDASIVGFE
+697 ASSYEDASIVAFN
-710 DSINVY
+710 DSINIY
-716 FKNGK
+716 LKNGK
-721 KSSIKEVGNYSIL
+721 KTSIKEVGNYSIL
-734 ASRKNQ
+734 ASRKDQ
-740 AILYDADNQNTLAVI
+740 AILYDAYNQNTLGVI
-755 GTKIYSNDYALT
+755 GTKVYSNDYALT
-767 GAEITNKNNVVL
+767 SAEITKKNNVVL
-779 TADDTVSLYRNGEI
+779 TAGDVVSLYKDGQI
-793 VPTNSN
+793 IPTNSN
-799 FKDNTHFISRNKKIA
+799 YKDNTHFISRNKKIA

-825 TSELKNVQVY
+825 KTELKGVQVY
-835 PYAYELSVS
+835 PYAYELTVS

-882 VQLKNGKYELI
+882 VQLKNNKYELI
-893 NAEGENVLKSS
+893 NAEGENVLKES

-937 DVYTKIPEK
+937 DIYTKIPET

-983 IVLHDEGYF
+983 IVLHEEGYF
-992 TIGDQ
+992 TIGDK

>member
-15 SGCGSSSDNHE
+15 SGCGSSSDNHDV
-26 IKKTS
+26 KKSS

-63 GGYLVTNESDQ
+63 GGYLVTDANDQ

-84 IIKPGRYTSLKTQ
+84 IVKPGRYTSLKTQ
-97 GNMLVGESQPQTGL
+97 GNMLVGENQPQTRL
-111 YLSASSLNMTENT
+111 YLSASTLEMTENT

-133 VVWSTNDNDV
+133 VVWSTNDNGV
-143 IDINQEGY
+143 ININQQGY
-151 VYAKHAGTATL
+151 VYAKHAGTAVL

-176 VEALHPYLSQES
+176 VEALHPYFDHES

-199 TVNDFGARTIE
+199 TVNDYGARTIE
-210 WKSKDPKIATVDNG
+210 WKSKDPKIATVENG
-224 VIQGLKPGKTTII
+224 VIQGLKPGTTTIS

-242 DTLKCKIKVKRK
+242 DTLKCKVKVKRK
-254 TLKISQNEATLYT
+254 TFKISHKEATFYA
-267 GEEGQ
+267 GDEGQ
-272 YGIENAYPD
+272 LGIENAYPD

-286 SNANVVT
+286 SNAAVAT
-293 VADGHIWA
+293 VANGHIWTMS
-301 INPGKATIK
+301 PGKATLK
-310 ATSNGQTVKSK
+310 ATSNGQTVKCV

-326 RTQRLD
+326 RVPRLD
-332 QTKVTLLTE
+332 QTKVTLLTD
-341 QKVVLNV
+341 QKVVLNI
-348 LDKKNP
+348 LDKANP
-354 EEVVQWSSNK
+354 EDVVQWSSNK

-377 GLKKGKAVITAKV
+377 GLKKGKAVITAKI
-390 GKKKYKATITVKKR
+390 GKKKYKATVTVKKR
-404 QIKINPSKT
+404 QIKINPAKT

-421 FLQVLNKK
+421 FLQLLNKK
-429 DEDQAVWTTSNDQVV
+429 DEDQAVWTTSNDKVV
-444 IVAPDTGEI
+444 IVAQSGEI
-453 AGVKPGKATITVQA
+453 AGVKPGKATITAQV
-467 GNQKAKAKITVKAK
+467 GKQKAKAEITVKAK

-487 TKIEMDEESDYGLS
+487 TKIEMDEESDEALS
-501 INNYENQKVKWTT
+501 INNYENQKVKWTS
-514 SDKTI
+514 SDESI
-519 AIVDNGTIHA
+519 ATVENGIIHA
-529 NKAGKVTITATIDKK
+529 KKEGKVTITATIDKK
-544 DYTCDVTVHKLIKVI
+544 DYTCDVTVNKLVKVI

-566 IKGGQGQLSVTNVN
+566 IKGGQGQLTITNVD
-580 PEEVKWDSS
+580 PEKIKWGTS
-589 DLNIATVENGT
+589 DYGIATVANGT
-600 VYGIRTGKVTITAT
+600 VYGLKTGKATITGKV
-614 VGKKKHTSE
+614 GKKTYTCK
-623 VTVIRNPETE
+623 VTVVRNPDTE
-633 TKTRAA
+633 TKTKAA
-639 DISLGGIEVLN
+639 DVSLGGIEVLN

-660 TKSGLLKTDLPVIVK
+660 AKTGLLKTNLPVVVK
-675 GKTYKVVNNGKT
+675 DKTYKVINNGKT
-687 LYAGKKKVYY
+687 IYEGKKKVYY
-697 ASSIDDASIVGFE
+697 ASSYEDASIVAFN
-710 DSINVY
+710 DSINIY
-716 FKNGK
+716 LKNGK
-721 KSSIKEVGNYSIL
+721 KTSIKEVGNYSIL
-734 ASRKNQ
+734 ASRKDQ
-740 AILYDADNQNTLAVI
+740 AILYDAYNQNTLAVI
-755 GTKIYSNDYALT
+755 GTKVYSNDYALT
-767 GAEITNKNNVVL
+767 SAEITKKNNVVL
-779 TADDTVSLYRNGEI
+779 TAGDVVSLYKDGQI
-793 VPTNSN
+793 IPTNSN
-799 FKDNTHFISRNKKIA
+799 YKDNTHFISRNKKIA

-825 TSELKNVQVY
+825 KTELKGVQVY
-835 PYAYELSVS
+835 PYAYELTVS

-882 VQLKNGKYELI
+882 VQLKNNKYELI
-893 NAEGENVLKSS
+893 NAEGENVLKES

-937 DVYTKIPEK
+937 DIYTKIPET

-983 IVLHDEGYF
+983 IVLHEEGYF
-992 TIGDQ
+992 TIGDK

>member
-15 SGCGSSSDNHE
+15 SGCGSSSDNHDV
-26 IKKTS
+26 KKSS

-48 QRYTKDMYKTYTPFE
+48 QRYTKDMYKAYTPFE
-63 GGYLVTNESDQ
+63 GGYLVTDANDQ

-84 IIKPGRYTSLKTQ
+84 IVKPGRYTSLKTQ
-97 GNMLVGESQPQTGL
+97 GNMLVGENQPQTRL
-111 YLSASSLNMTENT
+111 YLSASTLEMTENT

-143 IDINQEGY
+143 ININQQGY
-151 VYAKHAGTATL
+151 VYAKHAGTAVL

-176 VEALHPYLSQES
+176 VEALHPYFDHES

-199 TVNDFGARTIE
+199 TVNDYGARTIE
-210 WKSKDPKIATVDNG
+210 WKSKDPKIATVENG
-224 VIQGLKPGKTTII
+224 VIQGLKPGTTTIS

-242 DTLKCKIKVKRK
+242 DTLECKVKVKRK
-254 TLKISQNEATLYT
+254 TFKISHKEATFYV
-267 GEEGQ
+267 GDEGQ
-272 YGIENAYPD
+272 LGIENAYPD

-286 SNANVVT
+286 SNAAVAT
-293 VADGHIWA
+293 VANGHIWTMS
-301 INPGKATIK
+301 PGKATLK
-310 ATSNGQTVKSK
+310 ATSNGQTVKCV

-326 RTQRLD
+326 RVPRLD
-332 QTKVTLLTE
+332 QTKVTLLTD
-341 QKVVLNV
+341 QKVVLNI
-348 LDKKNP
+348 LDKANP
-354 EEVVQWSSNK
+354 EDVVQWSSNK

-377 GLKKGKAVITAKV
+377 GLKKGKAVITAKI
-390 GKKKYKATITVKKR
+390 GKKKYKATVTVKKR
-404 QIKINPSKT
+404 QIKINPAKT

-421 FLQVLNKK
+421 FLQLLNKK
-429 DEDQAVWTTSNDQVV
+429 DEDQAVWTTSNDKVV
-444 IVAPDTGEI
+444 IVAQSGEI
-453 AGVKPGKATITVQA
+453 AGVKPGKATITAQV
-467 GNQKAKAKITVKAK
+467 GKQKAKAEITVKAK

-487 TKIEMDEESDYGLS
+487 TKIEMDEGSDEALS
-501 INNYENQKVKWTT
+501 INNYENQKVKWTS
-514 SDKTI
+514 SDESI
-519 AIVDNGTIHA
+519 ATVENGIIHA
-529 NKAGKVTITATIDKK
+529 KKEGKVTITATIDKK

-566 IKGGQGQLSVTNVN
+566 IKGGQGQLTITNVD
-580 PEEVKWDSS
+580 PEKIKWNTS
-589 DLNIATVENGT
+589 DYGIATVANGT
-600 VYGIRTGKVTITAT
+600 VYGLKTGKATITGKV
-614 VGKKKHTSE
+614 GKKTYTCK
-623 VTVIRNPETE
+623 VTVVRNPDTE
-633 TKTRAA
+633 TKTKAA
-639 DISLGGIEVLN
+639 DVSLGGIEVLN

-660 TKSGLLKTDLPVIVK
+660 AKTGLLKTNLPVVVK
-675 GKTYKVVNNGKT
+675 DKTYKVINNGKT
-687 LYAGKKKVYY
+687 IYEGKKKVYY
-697 ASSIDDASIVGFE
+697 ASSYEDASIVAFN
-710 DSINVY
+710 DSINIY
-716 FKNGK
+716 LKNGK
-721 KSSIKEVGNYSIL
+721 KTSIKEVGNYSIL
-734 ASRKNQ
+734 AARKDQ
-740 AILYDADNQNTLAVI
+740 AILYDAYNQNTLGVI
-755 GTKIYSNDYALT
+755 GTKVYSNDYALT
-767 GAEITNKNNVVL
+767 DAEITKKNNVVL
-779 TADDTVSLYRNGEI
+779 TAGDVVSLYKNGQI
-793 VPTNSN
+793 IPTNSN
-799 FKDNTHFISRNKKIA
+799 YKDNTHFISRNKKIA

-825 TSELKNVQVY
+825 KTELKGVQVY
-835 PYAYELSVS
+835 PYAYELTVS

-882 VQLKNGKYELI
+882 VQLKNNKYELI
-893 NAEGENVLKSS
+893 NAEGENVLKES

-937 DVYTKIPEK
+937 DIYTKIPET

-969 VDNDMKEIYSIEKE
+969 VDNGMKEIYSIEKE
-983 IVLHDEGYF
+983 IVLHEEGYF
-992 TIGDQ
+992 TIGDK

>member
-15 SGCGSSSDNHE
+15 SGCGSSSDNHDV
-26 IKKTS
+26 KKSS

-63 GGYLVTNESDQ
+63 GGYLVTDANDQ

-84 IIKPGRYTSLKTQ
+84 IVKPGRYTSLKTQ
-97 GNMLVGESQPQTGL
+97 GNMLVGENQPQTRL
-111 YLSASSLNMTENT
+111 YLSASTLEMTENT
-124 LTQVFANDA
+124 LTQIFANDA

-143 IDINQEGY
+143 ININQQGY
-151 VYAKHAGTATL
+151 VYAKHAGTAVL

-176 VEALHPYLSQES
+176 VEALHPYFDHES

-199 TVNDFGARTIE
+199 TVNDYGARTIE
-210 WKSKDPKIATVDNG
+210 WKSKDPKIATVENG
-224 VIQGLKPGKTTII
+224 VIQGLKPGTTTIS

-242 DTLKCKIKVKRK
+242 DTLECKVKVKRK
-254 TLKISQNEATLYT
+254 TFKISHKEATFYV
-267 GEEGQ
+267 GDEGQ
-272 YGIENAYPD
+272 LGIENAYPD

-286 SNANVVT
+286 SNAAVAT
-293 VADGHIWA
+293 VANGHIWTMS
-301 INPGKATIK
+301 PGKATLK
-310 ATSNGQTVKSK
+310 ATSNGQTVKCV

-326 RTQRLD
+326 RVPRLD
-332 QTKVTLLTE
+332 QTKVTLLTD
-341 QKVVLNV
+341 QKVVLNI
-348 LDKKNP
+348 LDKANP
-354 EEVVQWSSNK
+354 EDVVQWSSNK

-377 GLKKGKAVITAKV
+377 GLKKGKAVITAKI
-390 GKKKYKATITVKKR
+390 GKKKYKATVTVKKR
-404 QIKINPSKT
+404 QIKINPAKT

-421 FLQVLNKK
+421 FLQLLNKK
-429 DEDQAVWTTSNDQVV
+429 DEDQAVWTTSNDKVV
-444 IVAPDTGEI
+444 IVAQSGEI
-453 AGVKPGKATITVQA
+453 AGVKPGKATITAQV
-467 GNQKAKAKITVKAK
+467 GKQKAKAEITVKAK

-487 TKIEMDEESDYGLS
+487 TKIEMDEGSDEALS
-501 INNYENQKVKWTT
+501 INNYENQNVKWTS
-514 SDKTI
+514 SDESI
-519 AIVDNGTIHA
+519 ATVENGIIHA
-529 NKAGKVTITATIDKK
+529 KKEGKVTITATIDKK
-544 DYTCDVTVHKLIKVI
+544 DYTCDVTVNKLVKVI

-566 IKGGQGQLSVTNVN
+566 IKGGQGQLTITNVD
-580 PEEVKWDSS
+580 PEKIKWDTS
-589 DLNIATVENGT
+589 DYGIATVANGT
-600 VYGIRTGKVTITAT
+600 VYGLKTGKATVTGKV
-614 VGKKKHTSE
+614 GKKTYTCK
-623 VTVIRNPETE
+623 VTVVRNPDTE
-633 TKTRAA
+633 TKTKAA
-639 DISLGGIEVLN
+639 DVSLGGIEVLN

-660 TKSGLLKTDLPVIVK
+660 AKTGLLKTNLPVVVK
-675 GKTYKVVNNGKT
+675 DKTYKVINNGKT

-697 ASSIDDASIVGFE
+697 ASSYGDASIVAFN
-710 DSINVY
+710 DSINIY
-716 FKNGK
+716 LKNGK
-721 KSSIKEVGNYSIL
+721 KTSIKEVGNYSIL
-734 ASRKNQ
+734 ASGKDQ
-740 AILYDADNQNTLAVI
+740 AILYDAYNQNTLAVI
-755 GTKIYSNDYALT
+755 GTKVYSNDYALT
-767 GAEITNKNNVVL
+767 SAEITKKNNVVL
-779 TADDTVSLYRNGEI
+779 TAGDVVSLYKDGQI
-793 VPTNSN
+793 IPTNSN
-799 FKDNTHFISRNKKIA
+799 YKDNTHFISRNKKIA

-825 TSELKNVQVY
+825 KTELKGVQVY
-835 PYAYELSVS
+835 PYAYELTVS

-882 VQLKNGKYELI
+882 VQLKNNKYELI
-893 NAEGENVLKSS
+893 NAEGENVLKES

-937 DVYTKIPEK
+937 DIYTKIPET

-983 IVLHDEGYF
+983 IVLHEEGYF
-992 TIGDQ
+992 TIGDK

>member
-15 SGCGSSSDNHE
+15 SGCGSSSDNHDV
-26 IKKTS
+26 KKSS

-63 GGYLVTNESDQ
+63 GGYLVTDANDQ

-84 IIKPGRYTSLKTQ
+84 IVKPGRYTSLKTQ
-97 GNMLVGESQPQTGL
+97 GNMLVGENQPQTRL
-111 YLSASSLNMTENT
+111 YLSASTLEMTENT

-143 IDINQEGY
+143 ININQQGY
-151 VYAKHAGTATL
+151 VYAKHAGTAVL

-176 VEALHPYLSQES
+176 VEALHPYFDHES

-199 TVNDFGARTIE
+199 TVNDYGARTIE
-210 WKSKDPKIATVDNG
+210 WKSKDPKIATVENG
-224 VIQGLKPGKTTII
+224 VIQGLKPGTTTIS

-242 DTLKCKIKVKRK
+242 DTLECKVKVKRK
-254 TLKISQNEATLYT
+254 TFKISHKEATFYV
-267 GEEGQ
+267 GDEGQ
-272 YGIENAYPD
+272 LGIENAYPD

-286 SNANVVT
+286 SNAAVAT
-293 VADGHIWA
+293 VANGHIWTMS
-301 INPGKATIK
+301 PGKATLK
-310 ATSNGQTVKSK
+310 ATSNGQTVKCV

-326 RTQRLD
+326 RVPRLD
-332 QTKVTLLTE
+332 QTKVTLLTD
-341 QKVVLNV
+341 QKVVLNI
-348 LDKKNP
+348 LDKANP
-354 EEVVQWSSNK
+354 EDVVQWSSNK

-377 GLKKGKAVITAKV
+377 GLKKGKAVITAKI
-390 GKKKYKATITVKKR
+390 GKKKYKATVTVKKR
-404 QIKINPSKT
+404 QIKINPTKT

-421 FLQVLNKK
+421 FLQLLNKK
-429 DEDQAVWTTSNDQVV
+429 DEDQAVWTTSNDKVV
-444 IVAPDTGEI
+444 IVAQSGEI
-453 AGVKPGKATITVQA
+453 AGVKPGKATITVQV
-467 GNQKAKAKITVKAK
+467 GKQKAKAEITVKAK

-487 TKIEMDEESDYGLS
+487 TKIEMDEGSDEALS
-501 INNYENQKVKWTT
+501 INNYENQNVKWTS
-514 SDKTI
+514 SDESI
-519 AIVDNGTIHA
+519 ATVENGIIHA
-529 NKAGKVTITATIDKK
+529 KKEGKVTITATIDKK
-544 DYTCDVTVHKLIKVI
+544 DYTCDVTVNKLVKVI

-566 IKGGQGQLSVTNVN
+566 IKGGQGQLTITNVD
-580 PEEVKWDSS
+580 PEKIKWGTS
-589 DLNIATVENGT
+589 DYGIATVANGT
-600 VYGIRTGKVTITAT
+600 VYGMKTGKATITGKV
-614 VGKKKHTSE
+614 GKKTYTCK
-623 VTVIRNPETE
+623 VTVVRNPDTE
-633 TKTRAA
+633 TKTKAA
-639 DISLGGIEVLN
+639 DVSLGGIEVLN

-660 TKSGLLKTDLPVIVK
+660 AKTGLLKTNLPVVVK
-675 GKTYKVVNNGKT
+675 DKTYKVINNGKT
-687 LYAGKKKVYY
+687 IYEGKKKVYY
-697 ASSIDDASIVGFE
+697 ASSYEDASIVAFN
-710 DSINVY
+710 DSINIY
-716 FKNGK
+716 LKNGK
-721 KSSIKEVGNYSIL
+721 KTSIKEVGNYSIL
-734 ASRKNQ
+734 ASRKDQ
-740 AILYDADNQNTLAVI
+740 AILYDAYNQNTLGVI
-755 GTKIYSNDYALT
+755 GTKVYSNDYALT
-767 GAEITNKNNVVL
+767 SAEITKKNNVVL
-779 TADDTVSLYRNGEI
+779 TAGDVVSLYKDGQI
-793 VPTNSN
+793 IPTNSN
-799 FKDNTHFISRNKKIA
+799 YKDNTHFISRNKKIA

-825 TSELKNVQVY
+825 KTELKGVQVY
-835 PYAYELSVS
+835 PYAYELTVS

-882 VQLKNGKYELI
+882 VQLKNNKYELI
-893 NAEGENVLKSS
+893 NAEGENVLKES

-937 DVYTKIPEK
+937 DIYTKIPET

-969 VDNDMKEIYSIEKE
+969 VDNGMKEIYSIEKE
-983 IVLHDEGYF
+983 IVLHEEGYF
-992 TIGDQ
+992 TIGDK

>member
-15 SGCGSSSDNHE
+15 SGCGSSSDNHDV
-26 IKKTS
+26 KKSS

-48 QRYTKDMYKTYTPFE
+48 QRYTKDMYKAYTLFE
-63 GGYLVTNESDQ
+63 GGYLVTDANDQ

-84 IIKPGRYTSLKTQ
+84 IVKPGRYTSLKTQ
-97 GNMLVGESQPQTGL
+97 GNMLVGENQPQTRL
-111 YLSASSLNMTENT
+111 YLSASTLEMTENT

-143 IDINQEGY
+143 ININQQGY
-151 VYAKHAGTATL
+151 VYAKHAGTAVL

-176 VEALHPYLSQES
+176 VEALHPYFDHES

-199 TVNDFGARTIE
+199 TVNDYGARTIE
-210 WKSKDPKIATVDNG
+210 WKSKDPKIATVENG
-224 VIQGLKPGKTTII
+224 VIQGLKPGTTTIS

-242 DTLKCKIKVKRK
+242 DTLECKVKVKRK
-254 TLKISQNEATLYT
+254 TFKISHKEATFYV
-267 GEEGQ
+267 GDEGQ
-272 YGIENAYPD
+272 LGIENAYPD

-286 SNANVVT
+286 SNAAVAT
-293 VADGHIWA
+293 VANGHIWTMS
-301 INPGKATIK
+301 PGKATLK
-310 ATSNGQTVKSK
+310 ATSNGQTVKCV

-326 RTQRLD
+326 RVPRLD
-332 QTKVTLLTE
+332 QTKVTLLTD
-341 QKVVLNV
+341 QKVVLNI
-348 LDKKNP
+348 LDKANP
-354 EEVVQWSSNK
+354 EDVVQWSSNK

-377 GLKKGKAVITAKV
+377 GLKKGKAVITAKI
-390 GKKKYKATITVKKR
+390 GKKKYKATVTVKKR
-404 QIKINPSKT
+404 QIKINPAKT

-421 FLQVLNKK
+421 FLQLLNKK
-429 DEDQAVWTTSNDQVV
+429 DEDQAVWTTSNDKVV
-444 IVAPDTGEI
+444 IVAQSGEI
-453 AGVKPGKATITVQA
+453 AGVKPGKATITAQV
-467 GNQKAKAKITVKAK
+467 GKQKAKAEITVKAK

-487 TKIEMDEESDYGLS
+487 TKIEMDEGSDEALS
-501 INNYENQKVKWTT
+501 INNYENQKVKWTS
-514 SDKTI
+514 SDESI
-519 AIVDNGTIHA
+519 ATVENGIIHA
-529 NKAGKVTITATIDKK
+529 KKEGKVTITATIDKK

-566 IKGGQGQLSVTNVN
+566 IKGGQGQLTITNVD
-580 PEEVKWDSS
+580 PEKIKWNTS
-589 DLNIATVENGT
+589 DYGIATVANGT
-600 VYGIRTGKVTITAT
+600 VYGLKTGKATITGKV
-614 VGKKKHTSE
+614 GKKTYTCK
-623 VTVIRNPETE
+623 VTVVRNPDTE
-633 TKTRAA
+633 TKTKAA
-639 DISLGGIEVLN
+639 DVSLGGIEVLN

-660 TKSGLLKTDLPVIVK
+660 AKTGLLKTNLPVVVK
-675 GKTYKVVNNGKT
+675 DKTYKVINNGKT
-687 LYAGKKKVYY
+687 IYEGKKKVYY
-697 ASSIDDASIVGFE
+697 ASSYEDASIVAFN
-710 DSINVY
+710 DSINIY
-716 FKNGK
+716 LKNGK
-721 KSSIKEVGNYSIL
+721 KTSIKEVGNYSIL
-734 ASRKNQ
+734 AARKDQ
-740 AILYDADNQNTLAVI
+740 AILYDAYNQNTLGVI
-755 GTKIYSNDYALT
+755 GTKVYSNDYALT
-767 GAEITNKNNVVL
+767 DAEITKKNNVVL
-779 TADDTVSLYRNGEI
+779 TAGDVVSLYKNGQI
-793 VPTNSN
+793 IPTNSN
-799 FKDNTHFISRNKKIA
+799 YKDNTHFISRNKKVA

-825 TSELKNVQVY
+825 KTELKGVQVY
-835 PYAYELSVS
+835 PYAYELTVS

-882 VQLKNGKYELI
+882 VQLKNNKYELI
-893 NAEGENVLKSS
+893 NAEGENVLKES

-937 DVYTKIPEK
+937 DIYTKIPET

-969 VDNDMKEIYSIEKE
+969 VDNGMKEIYSIEKE
-983 IVLHDEGYF
+983 IVLHEEGYF
-992 TIGDQ
+992 TIGDK

>member
-15 SGCGSSSDNHE
+15 SGCGSSSDNHDV
-26 IKKTS
+26 KKSS

-63 GGYLVTNESDQ
+63 GGYLVTDANDQ

-84 IIKPGRYTSLKTQ
+84 IVKPGRYTSLKTQ
-97 GNMLVGESQPQTGL
+97 GNMLVGENQPQTRL
-111 YLSASSLNMTENT
+111 YLSASTLEMTENT

-143 IDINQEGY
+143 ININQQGY
-151 VYAKHAGTATL
+151 VYAKHAGTAVL

-176 VEALHPYLSQES
+176 VEALHPYFDHES

-199 TVNDFGARTIE
+199 TVNDYGARTIE
-210 WKSKDPKIATVDNG
+210 WKSKDPKIATVENG
-224 VIQGLKPGKTTII
+224 VIQGLKPGTTTIS

-242 DTLKCKIKVKRK
+242 DTLECKVKVKRK
-254 TLKISQNEATLYT
+254 TFKISHKEATFYV
-267 GEEGQ
+267 GDEGQ
-272 YGIENAYPD
+272 LGIENAYPD

-286 SNANVVT
+286 SNAAVAT
-293 VADGHIWA
+293 VANGHIWTMS
-301 INPGKATIK
+301 PGKATLK
-310 ATSNGQTVKSK
+310 ATSNGQTVKCV

-326 RTQRLD
+326 RVPRLD
-332 QTKVTLLTE
+332 QTKVTLLTD
-341 QKVVLNV
+341 QKVVLNI
-348 LDKKNP
+348 LDKANP
-354 EEVVQWSSNK
+354 EDVVQWSSNK

-377 GLKKGKAVITAKV
+377 GLKKGKAVITAKI
-390 GKKKYKATITVKKR
+390 GKKKYKATVTVKKR
-404 QIKINPSKT
+404 QIKINPAKT

-421 FLQVLNKK
+421 FLQLLNKK
-429 DEDQAVWTTSNDQVV
+429 DEEQAVWTTSNDKVV
-444 IVAPDTGEI
+444 IVAQSGEI
-453 AGVKPGKATITVQA
+453 AGVKPGKATITAQV
-467 GNQKAKAKITVKAK
+467 GKQKAKAEITVKAK

-487 TKIEMDEESDYGLS
+487 TKIEMDECSDEALS
-501 INNYENQKVKWTT
+501 INNYENQKVKWTS
-514 SDKTI
+514 SDESI
-519 AIVDNGTIHA
+519 ATVENGIIHA
-529 NKAGKVTITATIDKK
+529 KKEGKVTITATIDKK
-544 DYTCDVTVHKLIKVI
+544 DYTCDVTVHKLVKVI

-566 IKGGQGQLSVTNVN
+566 IKGGQGQLTITNVD
-580 PEEVKWDSS
+580 PEKIKWGTS
-589 DLNIATVENGT
+589 DYGIATVANGT
-600 VYGIRTGKVTITAT
+600 VYGLKTGKATITGKV
-614 VGKKKHTSE
+614 GKKTYTCK
-623 VTVIRNPETE
+623 VTVVRNPDTE
-633 TKTRAA
+633 TKTKAA
-639 DISLGGIEVLN
+639 DVSLGGIEVLN

-660 TKSGLLKTDLPVIVK
+660 AKTGLLKTNLPVVVK
-675 GKTYKVVNNGKT
+675 DKTYKVINNGKT

-697 ASSIDDASIVGFE
+697 ASSYEDASIVAFN
-710 DSINVY
+710 DSINIY
-716 FKNGK
+716 LKNGK
-721 KSSIKEVGNYSIL
+721 KTSIKEVGNYSIL
-734 ASRKNQ
+734 ASGKDQ
-740 AILYDADNQNTLAVI
+740 AILYDAYNQNTLAVI
-755 GTKIYSNDYALT
+755 GTKVYSNDYALT
-767 GAEITNKNNVVL
+767 SAEITKKNNVVL
-779 TADDTVSLYRNGEI
+779 TAGDVVSLYKDGQI
-793 VPTNSN
+793 IPTNSN
-799 FKDNTHFISRNKKIA
+799 YKDNTHFISRNKKIA

-825 TSELKNVQVY
+825 KTELKGVQVY
-835 PYAYELSVS
+835 PYAYELTVS

-849 VKGKGYAYYDFNGK
+849 VKDKGYAYYDFNGK

-882 VQLKNGKYELI
+882 VQLKNNKYELI
-893 NAEGENVLKSS
+893 NAEGENVLKES

-937 DVYTKIPEK
+937 DIYTKIPET

-983 IVLHDEGYF
+983 IVLHEEGYF
-992 TIGDQ
+992 TIGDK

>member
-15 SGCGSSSDNHE
+15 SGCGSSSDNHDV
-26 IKKTS
+26 KKSS

-63 GGYLVTNESDQ
+63 GGYLVTDANDQ

-84 IIKPGRYTSLKTQ
+84 IVKPGRYTSLKTQ
-97 GNMLVGESQPQTGL
+97 GNMLVGENQPQTRL
-111 YLSASSLNMTENT
+111 YLSASTLEMTENT

-143 IDINQEGY
+143 ININQQGY
-151 VYAKHAGTATL
+151 VYAKHAGTAVL

-176 VEALHPYLSQES
+176 VKALHPYFDHES

-199 TVNDFGARTIE
+199 TVNDYGARTIE
-210 WKSKDPKIATVDNG
+210 WKSKNPKIATVENG
-224 VIQGLKPGKTTII
+224 VIQGLKPGTTTIS

-242 DTLKCKIKVKRK
+242 DTLECKVKVKRK
-254 TLKISQNEATLYT
+254 TFKISHKEATFYV
-267 GEEGQ
+267 GDEGQ
-272 YGIENAYPD
+272 LGIENAYPD

-286 SNANVVT
+286 SNAAVAT
-293 VADGHIWA
+293 VANGHIWTMS
-301 INPGKATIK
+301 PGKATLK
-310 ATSNGQTVKSK
+310 ATSNGQTVKCV

-326 RTQRLD
+326 RVPRLD
-332 QTKVTLLTE
+332 QTKVTLLTD
-341 QKVVLNV
+341 QKVVLNI
-348 LDKKNP
+348 LDKASP
-354 EEVVQWSSNK
+354 EDVVQWSSNK

-377 GLKKGKAVITAKV
+377 GLKKGKAVITAKI
-390 GKKKYKATITVKKR
+390 GKKKYKATVTVKKR
-404 QIKINPSKT
+404 QIKINPAKT

-421 FLQVLNKK
+421 FLQLLNKK
-429 DEDQAVWTTSNDQVV
+429 DEDQAVWTTSNDKVV
-444 IVAPDTGEI
+444 IVAQSGEI
-453 AGVKPGKATITVQA
+453 AGVKPGKATITAQV
-467 GNQKAKAKITVKAK
+467 GKQKAKAEITVKAK

-487 TKIEMDEESDYGLS
+487 TKIEMDEGSDEALS
-501 INNYENQKVKWTT
+501 INNYENQKVKWTS
-514 SDKTI
+514 SDESI
-519 AIVDNGTIHA
+519 ATVENGIIHA
-529 NKAGKVTITATIDKK
+529 KKEGKVTITATIDKK
-544 DYTCDVTVHKLIKVI
+544 DYTCDVTVHKLVKVI

-566 IKGGQGQLSVTNVN
+566 IKGGQGQLTITNVD
-580 PEEVKWDSS
+580 PEKIKWGTS
-589 DLNIATVENGT
+589 DYGIATVANGT
-600 VYGIRTGKVTITAT
+600 VYGLKTGKATITGKV
-614 VGKKKHTSE
+614 GKKTYTCK
-623 VTVIRNPETE
+623 VTVVRNPDTE
-633 TKTRAA
+633 TKTKAA
-639 DISLGGIEVLN
+639 DVSLGGIEVLN

-660 TKSGLLKTDLPVIVK
+660 AKTGLLKTNLPVVVK
-675 GKTYKVVNNGKT
+675 DKTYKVINNGKT
-687 LYAGKKKVYY
+687 IYEGKKKVYY
-697 ASSIDDASIVGFE
+697 ASSYEDASIVAFN
-710 DSINVY
+710 DSINIY
-716 FKNGK
+716 LKNGK
-721 KSSIKEVGNYSIL
+721 KTSIKEVGNYSIL
-734 ASRKNQ
+734 ASRKDQ
-740 AILYDADNQNTLAVI
+740 AILYDAYNQNTLGVI
-755 GTKIYSNDYALT
+755 GTKVYSNDYALT
-767 GAEITNKNNVVL
+767 SAEITKKNNVVL
-779 TADDTVSLYRNGEI
+779 TAGDVVSLYKDGQI
-793 VPTNSN
+793 IPTNSN
-799 FKDNTHFISRNKKIA
+799 YKDNTHFISRNKKIA

-825 TSELKNVQVY
+825 KTELKGVQVY
-835 PYAYELSVS
+835 PYAYELTVS

-882 VQLKNGKYELI
+882 VQLKNNKYELI
-893 NAEGENVLKSS
+893 NAEGENVLKES

-937 DVYTKIPEK
+937 DIYTKIPET

-983 IVLHDEGYF
+983 IVLHEEGYF
-992 TIGDQ
+992 TIGDK